1 MHEIKLYG
9 PIGGMFGTS
18 AEEFLDQIPE
28 GGGDITVRIHSPGGS
43 IGDGL
48 AMHNALRDY
57 SAGKV
62 TAVIDGYAASSASFV
77 MLAADEVRVHES
89 SLVFLHKPWST
100 AQGNADEMRKQ
111 AEDLDKHEE
120 AISSIYMRKTGR
132 SAEDIAQIL
141 KDETFLTGKEA
152 VEMGFADVLI
162 DDPEA
167 ELEVAALLEF
177 STKLQGAIMSTQKTR
192 KEIQSELDASI
203 LEVEA
208 LKVST
213 QAEIEAAQVVA
224 STDLDAVK
232 ASVATLEATVSERD
246 AEVLALVQSR
256 DEAIAEVESGKD
268 VLAEASAKVEALE
281 AEALTSTQAIATL
294 EAKIKSPAYNDAN
307 LKDVDGNLVP
317 SAADAEADAAEAK
330 AKLDA
335 ENNAVSHYG
344 EYQSLMSEGKSRDAR
359 TYARTY
365 KTEIAAEQKA
375 IIEQENGE

>member
-9 PIGGMFGTS
+9 PIGGMFGIS

-43 IGDGL
+43 VGDGL

-89 SLVFLHKPWST
+89 SLVFLHKPWSM

-192 KEIQSELDASI
+192 KEIQSELDEARA
-203 LEVEA
+203 EVEA
-208 LKVST
+208 VKVS
-213 QAEIEAAQVVA
+213 AA
-224 STDLDAVK
+224 TDIDAVK
-232 ASVATLEATVSERD
+232 ASFEAVEAKLDERD
-246 AEVLALVQSR
+246 AEVEALNEKHSATVCELEVANGQI
-256 DEAIAEVESGKD
+256 EAHAKQVEDLTASVESGSEKIAALELK
-268 VLAEASAKVEALE
+268 LADPAYVDAAKVDAGVDV
-281 AEALTSTQAIATL
+281 QAI
-294 EAKIKSPAYNDAN
+294 
-307 LKDVDGNLVP
+307 
-317 SAADAEADAAEAK
+317 ADAEADAAEKALLEESKIDEPKNAK
-330 AKLDA
+330 EVYDSMEHGEDRRAFWNKNKRAILSA
-335 ENNAVSHYG
+335 VEKENDNA
-344 EYQSLMSEGKSRDAR
+344 
-359 TYARTY
+359 
-365 KTEIAAEQKA
+365 
-375 IIEQENGE
+375 